1 MASRK
6 DCDVKS
12 VFGEVDTLYDTIDLS
27 HKSMIGD
34 R

>member
-6 DCDVKS
+6 DCDVNA
-12 VFGEVDTLYDTIDLS
+12 VFGEVETLYDTIDRS